1 MSSQKSP
8 HSEEKCERTG
18 AGGTYTVPVG
28 VLPVILLILAMKIP
42 ILGLWAFVYWLMK
55 EPKASDGPSAEVA
68 RKMPPR
74 LPEPGDPRKPR
85 RRGPHGGQA
94 RPLPS
99 PRRDPHPAA
108 TPRETVPAPLSR
120 ST

>member
-1 MSSQKSP
+1 M
-8 HSEEKCERTG
+8 
-18 AGGTYTVPVG
+18 G
-28 VLPVILLILAMKIP
+28 VLEVILIILAMKIP
-42 ILGLWAFVYWLMK
+42 IVGLISFVYWAMK
-55 EPKASDGPSAEVA
+55 EPTTGGPAEEPA

-74 LPEPGDPRKPR
+74 LPEPGDRRPR
-85 RRGPHGGQA
+85 RRGPHGGAA

-108 TPRETVPAPLSR
+108 TPRETAPAPVSR

>member
-1 MSSQKSP
+1 M
-8 HSEEKCERTG
+8 
-18 AGGTYTVPVG
+18 G

-42 ILGLWAFVYWLMK
+42 IVGLWAFVYWLMK
-55 EPKASDGPSAEVA
+55 ESKNDGQAVEVA

-74 LPEPGDPRKPR
+74 LPQPGNPR
-85 RRGPHGGQA
+85 RRGPHGGAAQS
-94 RPLPS
+94 LPS

-108 TPRETVPAPLSR
+108 TSRETVPAPVSR

>member
-1 MSSQKSP
+1 M
-8 HSEEKCERTG
+8 
-18 AGGTYTVPVG
+18 G
-28 VLPVILLILAMKIP
+28 VLEVTLIILAMKIP
-42 ILGLWAFVYWLMK
+42 IVGLLALVWWAHK
-55 EPKASDGPSAEVA
+55 EPEVEFDDDGDEKVRA
-68 RKMPPR
+68 MPPR
-74 LPEPGDPRKPR
+74 LPGPGDPSHGPR

-108 TPRETVPAPLSR
+108 TPRETAPAPVSR

>member
-1 MSSQKSP
+1 
-8 HSEEKCERTG
+8 
-18 AGGTYTVPVG
+18 VG
-28 VLPVILLILAMKIP
+28 VLPIVLIIVAMKIP
-42 ILGLWAFVYWLMK
+42 IFGLWALVWWAK
-55 EPKASDGPSAEVA
+55 QEPEVDYDGTDEETVRAQL
-68 RKMPPR
+68 PR
-74 LPEPGDPRKPR
+74 DPGPDDPRPGPR

>member
-1 MSSQKSP
+1 M
-8 HSEEKCERTG
+8 
-18 AGGTYTVPVG
+18 G
-28 VLPVILLILAMKIP
+28 VVEAILVILALKIP
-42 ILGLWAFVYWLMK
+42 ILGLIFFVYWLMK
-55 EPKASDGPSAEVA
+55 EPQGQGPSEEVA

-74 LPEPGDPRKPR
+74 LPQPSNPR
-85 RRGPHGGQA
+85 RRGPHGGAA

-108 TPRETVPAPLSR
+108 TPRETVPAPVSR